1 MAQRDV
7 ELRVRA
13 KAQTDKS
20 LERLSAM
27 LKKIEGDG
35 EGTVDGLN
43 KSSAALREI
52 GGEVARLQ
60 NQLAKL
66 RGFEKLAAEA
76 QKAAAAVEAS
86 QNQLRSSATEL
97 ANVARQQDTARQAA
111 VRYRAQL
118 ESEQDSVRELSAARK
133 ADADALKR
141 VERDLARAQKAVERY
156 NEGLRKKGV
165 DPATDSGSI
174 ARSTVVGVLDRART
188 DLAKSLAGL
197 DAEIAQSNARLEQ
210 FKVQTAGA
218 EQAVKDLSKQVTAS
232 QSALA
237 SQKVELESNRVVLT
251 NTQAAVQKVSAA
263 LGGLAADQAAI
274 AAATD
279 RANAELTQQRAAME
293 RVTQAERDLAARRR
307 ENNFEGREALTIMQ
321 RIKAEVL
328 ALITAY
334 IGLNGAIQSI
344 SRAINTTRDLEAATN
359 RLSTVFDQDYARV
372 AQEMDFV
379 RGTADRLGIAMT
391 DLGLAYSKFA
401 VAADGAKFSADATRQ
416 VFIAVAEAGRVN
428 KLSLDQLNG
437 VFLALEQMIS
447 KGKIQA
453 EELRGQLGERLPGAV
468 SILADALGVTTA
480 ELDKMMEQGQVF
492 STESTM
498 LAFADELNERF
509 GTQLPDALRSLA
521 TEIGRFEND
530 LDKVSLAF
538 AEGVIPGVR
547 AALDAFNEFVN
558 STQGQEFFVN
568 LGTVIGQVVEGLAA
582 LLRNFD
588 LVYAAGL
595 TLISLML
602 ASKVGGWALAI
613 GQLAQSLIAARGAM
627 TLVEA
632 AAYRMGIAVGVAGGP
647 FTILAAAIAAVATV
661 AATFWASSKIGADD
675 ATLALSEHQRQVNAV
690 SEAYAVAADKTGE
703 WAENINNV
711 TKSEA
716 MATLVRLT
724 AEYESRV
731 SKVVENLDLVEMQL
745 EDQRFFRKLPAVRE
759 SFQDL
764 VNLGRA
770 LEDGSIGLE
779 DYRTRLD
786 ELIQASTNDDFKEIA
801 LGFLEATSA
810 AEEGEDSLLKLS
822 ESLKMQQ
829 AIVKGLN
836 GDWSDFEAMQ
846 EDVKDVVEE
855 TNNAFDRGAAVAAYT
870 DAIDQL
876 KSKIPSLADDMK
888 RLKEETE
895 LITTAWTGMLAAFQT
910 GDYGK
915 IGEILRLLGRYG
927 NERAA
932 GEIAGAGGGGFLDR
946 LINVESGG
954 NPSAKNP
961 ESSATGLGQ
970 FIESTWLRMFKQ
982 YFPEMAMGMTD
993 AMILAK
999 REDAELSKAMI
1010 ELYAKE
1016 NAAIL
1021 QKAGIAIN
1029 DANLYLAHFLGPG
1042 GATKLLSS
1050 SASTPVSDILG
1061 ADQIAA
1067 NQSILGGGK
1076 TAGDVVAWAQRKMG
1090 ISDAELEGAQ
1100 RLNEIEQDRLKTAQ
1114 EQAAATEKRIADL
1127 DFEISQQELMNQ
1139 GKERQAA
1146 IEAAIRDA
1154 KAENPN
1160 ITAEELAQ
1168 VEQLAARQWDL
1179 VNAKTA
1185 TTLQEE
1191 RVNQLYEL
1199 RQQLLEQ
1206 MRMAEESGDLTLAAT
1221 LKTRIEE
1228 INGQLTAAID
1238 NLIMMWQ
1245 AAGGPE
1251 AEAAIAKFETMR
1263 MSIQGSK
1270 REIGSFGLSM
1280 STWEN
1285 AIRSGIEGF
1294 INAFDAMAQA
1304 IANGEN
1310 AAKAFGGAMLQVFAQ
1325 ILRDIAMAIIKQS
1338 ILNALLKIAKPGS
1351 LFEKVVTSMVGHT
1364 GGLVG
1369 SSAIGAGNSLGSW
1382 SSGLKYHTGGLAGLK
1397 PDEVSATLRVNEEI
1411 LTEEDPRHRFN
1422 LGGESQPKSMG
1433 IRQVLAIGDDEIA
1446 NAMSGRSGEK
1456 TVLTHI
1462 RRNLPTIK
1470 QMLS

>member
-27 LKKIEGDG
+27 LKKIEEDG

-43 KSSAALREI
+43 KSSAAVREI
-52 GGEVARLQ
+52 GGEIARLQ
-60 NQLAKL
+60 SQLAKL
-66 RGFEKLAAEA
+66 SGFEKLAADA
-76 QKAAAAVEAS
+76 QRAAAAVEAS
-86 QNQLRSSATEL
+86 QNQLRSSAAEL
-97 ANVARQQDTARQAA
+97 ASVARQQDAARQAA

-118 ESEQDSVRELSAARK
+118 ESEQDSLRGLTSTRK

-156 NEGLRKKGV
+156 NEALRKKGM
-165 DPATDSGSI
+165 DPATDSGSL
-174 ARSTVVGVLDRART
+174 ARATVVGVLDRART
-188 DLAKSLAGL
+188 DLAQSLAGL

-210 FKVQTAGA
+210 FKAQAVGA
-218 EQAVKDLSKQVTAS
+218 EQAVKDLTKQVAAS
-232 QSALA
+232 QSALSA
-237 SQKVELESNRVVLT
+237 QKVELESNRVVLT
-251 NTQAAVQKVSAA
+251 NTQAAAQRASAA

-274 AAATD
+274 AGATD
-279 RANAELTQQRAAME
+279 RANAELAQQRAAME

-307 ENNFEGREALTIMQ
+307 QNNFEGREALTIMQ

-334 IGLNGAIQSI
+334 IGLNGAIQSV

-359 RLSTVFDQDYARV
+359 RLSTVFDQDYERV

-416 VFIAVAEAGRVN
+416 VFISVAEAGRVN
-428 KLSLDQLNG
+428 KLSLNQLNG

-480 ELDKMMEQGQVF
+480 ELDKMMERGEVF

-509 GTQLPDALRSLA
+509 GTQLPDALRSLT

-538 AEGVIPGVR
+538 AEGVVPGIR
-547 AALDAFNEFVN
+547 AALEAFNEFVN

-568 LGTVIGQVVEGLAA
+568 LGTVIGQVVEALAA
-582 LLRNFD
+582 LLNNFE

-595 TLISLML
+595 TLVSLML
-602 ASKVGGWALAI
+602 ASKVGGWVLAL
-613 GQLAQSLIAARGAM
+613 GQLTQSLIAARGAM

-647 FTILAAAIAAVATV
+647 FTVLAAAIAAVATV
-661 AATFWASSKIGADD
+661 AGTFWLSTKIGADD

-690 SEAYAVAADKTGE
+690 SEAYATAADNSGE
-703 WAENINNV
+703 WAENIKNV
-711 TKSEA
+711 TLPEALATQERLASQLNSELQKLKRA
-716 MATLVRLT
+716 FTSLSADARIAGMSDEMTRQMAAIREMVRAVTSGEMSVADFREQLEKLFT
-724 AEYESRV
+724 ASTDEPIR
-731 SKVVENLDLVEMQL
+731 DLVT
-745 EDQRFFRKLPAVRE
+745 
-759 SFQDL
+759 
-764 VNLGRA
+764 
-770 LEDGSIGLE
+770 GL
-779 DYRTRLD
+779 
-786 ELIQASTNDDFKEIA
+786 
-801 LGFLEATSA
+801 LEATSA
-810 AEEGEDSLLKLS
+810 SEEGEKSLLELS
-822 ESLKMQQ
+822 ESLKVQE

-836 GDWSDFEAMQ
+836 GDWSDFEAML
-846 EDVKDVVEE
+846 KDGAEAVEE
-855 TNNAFDRGAAVAAYT
+855 TNEAFDRGAAVQAYT
-870 DAIDQL
+870 DAIDNL

-895 LITTAWTGMLAAFQT
+895 LITTAWQGMLAAFQA

-915 IGEILRLLGRYG
+915 IGEILGLLGRFG

-932 GEIAGAGGGGFLDR
+932 NSVNWEA
-946 LINVESGG
+946 V
-954 NPSAKNP
+954 
-961 ESSATGLGQ
+961 
-970 FIESTWLRMFKQ
+970 
-982 YFPEMAMGMTD
+982 Y
-993 AMILAK
+993 
-999 REDAELSKAMI
+999 
-1010 ELYAKE
+1010 
-1016 NAAIL
+1016 
-1021 QKAGIAIN
+1021 
-1029 DANLYLAHFLGPG
+1029 
-1042 GATKLLSS
+1042 
-1050 SASTPVSDILG
+1050 
-1061 ADQIAA
+1061 
-1067 NQSILGGGK
+1067 
-1076 TAGDVVAWAQRKMG
+1076 TAGRSAPEGAQMEELVRAVTVLAEQMG
-1090 ISDAELEGAQ
+1090 ISAKDLLAVMSFETGGTFDPWKAGPVTQWGQHRGLIQWGEPQREKYGVTESSTITEQVIAAGKYLQDAGVKAGDGLMQIYAAVLAGDASKINAGDTHNGGVVSSVLEATSGPQFEGHIA
-1100 RLNEIEQDRLKTAQ
+1100 RAEGLLAAYLGISEEAARIAIEEARAG
-1114 EQAAATEKRIADL
+1114 EATEKRVADL
-1127 DFEISQQELMNQ
+1127 EFEISQQELMNQ

-1179 VNAKTA
+1179 ANAKTA
-1185 TTLQEE
+1185 TALQEE

-1206 MRMAEESGDLTLAAT
+1206 MRMAEESGDTAMAST

-1228 INGQLTAAID
+1228 INGQLTTAID
-1238 NLIMMWQ
+1238 NLIQMWQ

-1263 MSIQGSK
+1263 MSIQGSQ
-1270 REIGSFGLSM
+1270 RQIGALGLSM
-1280 STWEN
+1280 TTWEN

-1310 AAKAFGGAMLQVFAQ
+1310 AAKAFGTAMLQVFAQ
-1325 ILRDIAMAIIKQS
+1325 ILRDIAMAIIRQT
-1338 ILNALLKIAKPGS
+1338 ILNALLKIAKPDGM
-1351 LFEKVVTSMVGHT
+1351 LAQVVTRMLGHT

-1369 SSAIGAGNSLGSW
+1369 SKAIGGGNNLGAW
-1382 SSGLKYHTGGLAGLK
+1382 SSGFKYHTGGLAGLR

-1411 LTEEDPRHRFN
+1411 LTEDDPRHRFN
-1422 LGGESQPKSMG
+1422 LGGESQPSSLG

-1456 TVLTHI
+1456 VLLTHI